1 VDRATA
7 CILLVTAAVLAL
19 VGCSDAHDSA
29 RAVRGPLAVDQATP
43 VDLDGDEVLETVLI
57 AGDEGSLII
66 TDAEIV
72 YRSRDRWRVVQAFLG
87 DTNGDGRPEVVAL
100 LDADDGRHL
109 GLFAYFAGEYRER
122 LVTKEISP
130 APAALE
136 VVDRAEVLG
145 EGGPIAADS
154 AGGFGDIVVL
164 LQEPAPGES
173 EGGRVLLR
181 WNGFSFTRVEDAATP

>member
-1 VDRATA
+1 MERAIA
-7 CILLVTAAVLAL
+7 CILVVTAAVFALA
-19 VGCSDAHDSA
+19 GCFDAYSSA
-29 RAVRGPLAVDQATP
+29 PEVRGPLAADQAAH
-43 VDLDGDEVLETVLI
+43 VDLDGDEALETVLI

-66 TDAEIV
+66 TDAESV

-130 APAALE
+130 APVALE
-136 VVDRAEVLG
+136 VVDRAEVLRDG
-145 EGGPIAADS
+145 ESIAVDGA
-154 AGGFGDIVVL
+154 GDIVVL
-164 LQEPAPGES
+164 WQEPAPGES
-173 EGGRVLLR
+173 EGARVLLR